1 MRTTTRT
8 QVYWRDGRLH
18 PVTNTRPS
26 GLGPWPRVANFPPA
40 ELVAIVEG
48 DTGHIEITEGPA
60 ATSERVDKA
69 FLLHRGVEP
78 ESISHQVWSRVPVE
92 LRAGIE
98 SRVRSA
104 EDAVSDQWGQ
114 FSNEEA
120 ATGAFFS
127 RLNDSFRVDGW
138 RVNVS
143 FVEFSKQSKEPQT
156 GTDVAVVLDV
166 LTRDGQRS
174 FKTMWFQAKSSASLP
189 MDPFSL
195 PRMAVQIP
203 RAQTYCEASYG
214 LVYTPQGIYVV
225 GANGAEPQPFHDTL
239 NRCMQCHLGDTS
251 VAVLK
256 NSLNRKKLLQVVLT
270 ERQPPPARRMNFR
283 RR

>member
-1 MRTTTRT
+1 M
-8 QVYWRDGRLH
+8 
-18 PVTNTRPS
+18 TNTRPS
-26 GLGPWPRVANFPPA
+26 GFGPWPRVAHFLPT

-48 DTGHIEITEGPA
+48 DTGHIDVTEGPA
-60 ATSERVDKA
+60 ATSDRVDNA

-78 ESISHQVWSRVPVE
+78 DSISHQVWSRVPAE

-98 SRVRSA
+98 SRVRGA
-104 EDAVSDQWGQ
+104 EEAVSGQWHQ

-127 RLNDSFRVDGW
+127 RLNNSFQTDGW

-143 FVEFSKQSKEPQT
+143 FVEFSKQTKEPQT

-166 LTRDGQRS
+166 LTQEGLRS
-174 FKTMWFQAKSSASLP
+174 FKTMWFQAKSSESLP
-189 MDPFSL
+189 RDASSL
-195 PRMAVQIP
+195 PRMADQIP
-203 RAQTYCEASYG
+203 RAQIYCDASYG

-225 GANGAEPQPFHDTL
+225 GANGAELEPFHATL
-239 NRCMQCHLGDTS
+239 KRCMQCHLGDTS

-270 ERQPPPARRMNFR
+270 EGHAPPMRRMNLQR
-283 RR
+283 R